1 MRLFALALALAAAA
15 PACAQPAP
23 LAEEPLLQVARLPD
37 VWPKSF
43 VVVHDVNF
51 NSILDGRLAVVD
63 TASPNQPLKGLVRDS
78 QMGGALFSRQRGE
91 ILTAETFYSRLT
103 RGERTDAVTIWD
115 MKTLQPKGEIVLPGG
130 KRQQSVIYPHLFQFT
145 NHQKWALLAN
155 FTPAQSVSVIDID
168 ARKVINEIDLPGCSQ
183 IYPTG
188 ERGFSSLCADGSI
201 FSVVLDAQGKAAS
214 SATIRN
220 VQEIDHQAYFSTPA
234 YIGGTAWF
242 VSQRGLV
249 QGFDLSGPVAKVVP
263 GAFSPRHRAGR
274 RSRMA
279 PERLSGHQCRYC
291 RAALCPDDAAWEGR
305 QPQGRRHGGL
315 GGRSGAQGPC
325 CDHPAQGTDHGH
337 RPDRRGRPISS
348 GRKSTGPSMSTTRK
362 AGLSSAAWAPP
373 SRSIPSLSTPSADM
387 RRGEAPFPIF
397 HAAWRHS

>member
-263 GAFSPRHRAGR
+263 GAFSLGTAPGADPEWRPSGYQVINADTAGR
-274 RSRMA
+274 LYVLMT
-279 PERLSGHQCRYC
+279 PHGK
-291 RAALCPDDAAWEGR
+291 EGS
-305 QPQGRRHGGL
+305 HKDGGTAVWVVDPVRKARVAIIPL
-315 GGRSGAQGPC
+315 KGPTMGIGLTEEDVPHLVGAQVDGTINVYDTQSGAFV
-325 CDHPAQGTDHGH
+325 
-337 RPDRRGRPISS
+337 
-348 GRKSTGPSMSTTRK
+348 
-362 AGLSSAAWAPP
+362 
-373 SRSIPSLSTPSADM
+373 RSLGATVAFN
-387 RRGEAPFPIF
+387 PFLVYTV
-397 HAAWRHS
+397 R